1 MQFSCVQHCTVLDNP
16 VVCPTKGLLLS
27 NSKDLHNKQSLVLT
41 LLMLEGLNFYSY
53 LPKTATPNVRC
64 TARASGG
71 FLRTAEDKGCICPVA
86 SLNPLPPSRISLGYT
101 ERIKSPCCLMA
112 TLKYKEKKVVILLL
126 FFSLEK
132 LLGFAMLCVIVS
144 W

>member
-1 MQFSCVQHCTVLDNP
+1 MFSIAQYWIILW
-16 VVCPTKGLLLS
+16 CPPKGLLLS

-41 LLMLEGLNFYSY
+41 LLMLEGLNLYSY

-112 TLKYKEKKVVILLL
+112 TLKYKEKKGSNTAAV
-126 FFSLEK
+126 FFSREITRFCYAVCNCQL
-132 LLGFAMLCVIVS
+132 VRH
-144 W
+144 